1 MSLDDLLDLYDPRI
15 PKNYLSVSQLRDFLT
30 CRAFYH
36 FKHTLRL
43 PPDKPLPLR
52 LARGRAGHRTAEF
65 ALLQKMQEKTTS
77 LDEMKDF
84 FSSVYEQEAE
94 TCTPSEDEDPGKTK
108 DQGIQMIQVL
118 AEQVLPSIEPV
129 MLEQKIETEVG
140 GVPFVMVLDVVTPE
154 GVRDFKFSGR
164 SPDSDEAQKSH
175 QLTAYA
181 IGYEILRGKPPAM
194 VGLDHIVALKTQTKY
209 VQQVSNRTK
218 EQKERFARTVAAVK
232 RDIDN
237 QIIYPND
244 GNWKCAMCEYKETCR
259 KTF

>member
-1 MSLDDLLDLYDPRI
+1 MSLDDLLDLYDAPI
-15 PKNYLSVSQLRDFLT
+15 TKDYLSVSQLRDFLT

-52 LARGRAGHRTAEF
+52 LARGRAGHRTAEY
-65 ALLQKMQEKTTS
+65 ALLQKMQQKSHT
-77 LDEMKDF
+77 LDDLKQF
-84 FSSVYEQEAE
+84 FADTYEQESQQCA
-94 TCTPSEDEDPGKTK
+94 PDEDEDPGKVK
-108 DQGIQMIQVL
+108 DQGVQMVQIL
-118 AEQVLPSIEPV
+118 SEQVLPNIEPE

-154 GVRDFKFSGR
+154 GVRDFKFTGR
-164 SPDSDEAQKSH
+164 SPDAYEAQKSH
-175 QLTAYA
+175 QLTAYS
-181 IGYEILRGKPPAM
+181 IGYEILKGKPPAM

-209 VQQVSNRTK
+209 VQQISNRTK

-244 GNWKCAMCEYKETCR
+244 GNWKCAMCEYRDTCR